1 MKVKT
6 ALFLV
11 FLMVFSVT
19 FTAAVPGQGGLTG
32 RITGQNGD
40 TKEYAGVTL
49 IGPGKYSVMTDS
61 KGEFS
66 LPNFTGGRYTVTI
79 RQGNNLQK
87 FIVNIDGTG
96 RLDLNVKW

>member
-1 MKVKT
+1 MKIKT
-6 ALFLV
+6 ALSLV
-11 FLMVFSVT
+11 FLIVFLVT
-19 FTAAVPGQGGLTG
+19 FTASVQGQRGLTG
-32 RITGQNGD
+32 RVTGQSGD
-40 TKEYAGVTL
+40 TKDYAGVTL

-66 LPNFTGGRYTVTI
+66 LPNFIGGRYTVTI

-96 RLDLNVKW
+96 RLDLNVRW